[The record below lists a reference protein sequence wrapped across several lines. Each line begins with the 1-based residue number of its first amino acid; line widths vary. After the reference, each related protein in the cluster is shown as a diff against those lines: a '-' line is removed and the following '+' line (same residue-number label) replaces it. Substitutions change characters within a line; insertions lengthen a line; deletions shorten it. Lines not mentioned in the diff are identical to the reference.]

1 MPTDPNLSIDDA
13 ELLDLN
19 EALQLLKNVGS
30 QHKGDYIT
38 QVLRVV
44 CRQLGDLILHMTKV
58 RGNGDREHGGD

>member
-44 CRQLGDLILHMTKV
+44 CRQLGDLILHMTKK
-58 RGNGDREHGGD
+58 RGDEYHGIGGD

>member
-1 MPTDPNLSIDDA
+1 MSAESKITVDDA

-19 EALQLLKNVGS
+19 EALHTLDSVSK

-44 CRQLGDLILHMTKV
+44 CRQLGDLILHMTKR
-58 RGNGDREHGGD
+58 RGDEQERIGGD